1 MAEITDLAETV
12 VEDTA
17 EIEMEDQGGL
27 VEEERA
33 KMNLELAAVNLEQ
46 V

>member
-1 MAEITDLAETV
+1 MAEIIDLAETV

-17 EIEMEDQGGL
+17 EVDMEDQGGL
-27 VEEERA
+27 AEEERA